1 MELLQD
7 IFAVFITILLSI
19 GMISLLMSALDISL
33 FPNKEDD
40 NDIENEG
47 DNKTDL
53 TITIHLSNK
62 K

>member
-1 MELLQD
+1 MEILQD

-33 FPNKEDD
+33 LPNKEDD

-47 DNKTDL
+47 DNKTDI